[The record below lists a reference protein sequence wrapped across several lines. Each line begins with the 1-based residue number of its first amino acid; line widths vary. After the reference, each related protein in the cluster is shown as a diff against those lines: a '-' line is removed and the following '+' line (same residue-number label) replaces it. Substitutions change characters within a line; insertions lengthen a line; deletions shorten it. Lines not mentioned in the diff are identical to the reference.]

1 MDAML
6 SAAAFTGLSQWVLYS
21 FKKKKKLLSFY
32 NIPCTYSRK
41 HNEEV
46 KLKCEL

>member
-21 FKKKKKLLSFY
+21 FKKKKKAAFIL
-32 NIPCTYSRK
+32 
-41 HNEEV
+41 
-46 KLKCEL
+46 

>member
-21 FKKKKKLLSFY
+21 FKKKKSCFHFIIYLAHIQGSTMK
-32 NIPCTYSRK
+32 K
-41 HNEEV
+41 
-46 KLKCEL
+46 